1 MNTIRAVESVLRSY
15 YQKITGIEPKAKT
28 WGNILGELKNNK
40 STDKTLIGY
49 LDYLREIRNKL
60 QHPDARFEQFE
71 SEAMFHQALHIANIL
86 YS

>member
-1 MNTIRAVESVLRSY
+1 MRAVESVLRSY
-15 YQKITGIEPKAKT
+15 YQKITGNEPKAKT
-28 WGNILGELKNNK
+28 WGNILGELKNNE
-40 STDKTLIGY
+40 SADKTLIGY

-71 SEAMFHQALHIANIL
+71 TEAIFHHALHIANIL